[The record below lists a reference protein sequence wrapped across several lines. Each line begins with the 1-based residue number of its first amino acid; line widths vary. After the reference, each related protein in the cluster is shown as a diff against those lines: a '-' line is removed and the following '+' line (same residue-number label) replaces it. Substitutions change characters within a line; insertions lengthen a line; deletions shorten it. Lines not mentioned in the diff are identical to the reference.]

1 MDKKCCIY
9 GCTTNYL
16 SAKKKSDNLKI
27 SVYRLAI
34 NEEEKQMRI
43 KVIPNAN
50 LKVTNDTV
58 VCELHWPIN
67 FEKQIVRGK
76 YRPKF
81 SPSVW
86 PGVPSCQIHTHLLP
100 LPKGLLGLQ
109 VIITGDLFSYF
120 FVEDIPSSP
129 DHQLLYILN
138 KYSSDIKIFVCNRK
152 VCKNCGCKLEDH
164 KVEVDKSIHEAIVY
178 NLLNDDYDNA
188 SPWECS
194 IDDEVLE
201 GHPLLEHLSRK
212 KFKKSITK
220 FDNEQDELQKNENN
234 ATVDQ
239 LLKFKVCNTE
249 FNSNSEKRKTST
261 KNKEENQQ
269 RQRALVRQIPPQ
281 DFDIRYCHNLD
292 DYEKEELGYF
302 TLLVQ
307 MHTIGKAVLK
317 EKVEESK
324 IHCVYCSEIIKSNYL
339 IIERLEN
346 KFWHDTCLRCKVCN
360 ESLVDNIYFLEKED
374 LYCGRHFAE
383 TYKPRCFA
391 CDELIFS
398 KEYTQAE
405 QKNWHTKHFC
415 CYKCEVY
422 LGGMGYI
429 SVGPN
434 PFCIPCY
441 NENLPS

>member
-1 MDKKCCIY
+1 METTINTTIPLLAQLVYGTYSELKTKKCLTHDQGSGSPC
-9 GCTTNYL
+9 
-16 SAKKKSDNLKI
+16 LKC
-27 SVYRLAI
+27 
-34 NEEEKQMRI
+34 NE
-43 KVIPNAN
+43 
-50 LKVTNDTV
+50 L
-58 VCELHWPIN
+58 CSGLELHFW
-67 FEKQIVRGK
+67 
-76 YRPKF
+76 
-81 SPSVW
+81 
-86 PGVPSCQIHTHLLP
+86 
-100 LPKGLLGLQ
+100 
-109 VIITGDLFSYF
+109 
-120 FVEDIPSSP
+120 
-129 DHQLLYILN
+129 
-138 KYSSDIKIFVCNRK
+138 RK